1 MFAVSSSVIR
11 NPVVRVALSAAMVA
25 SVAPAQAEL
34 MIGLT
39 NNALVFFD
47 SASPASASAPI
58 AVTGLAAGSTLIG
71 FDVRPTTGVPYAVAN
86 DGAIYALNGATGAA
100 TMIGVVAGGI
110 PGGSGVGI
118 DFNPVPDLA
127 GQASLRITT
136 TASNV
141 RFNVNPGSIGTTVD
155 GNINGATT
163 FLDGL
168 AYTNNDRDPATGTM
182 LFGIGGGNL
191 YQVTTPNAG
200 TSVLIG
206 SLGVTSLV
214 GATGFDVSA
223 LTGSSYASL
232 TNAASGLSSF
242 YTVDL
247 TTGAATLV
255 GAFGANV
262 GLVRDIT
269 AFAQAPPVAAI
280 PEPETYAM
288 MLLGLAGIGWAA
300 RRRRR

>member
-1 MFAVSSSVIR
+1 MLAVPSSVVR
-11 NPVVRVALSAAMVA
+11 NSLVRVAVSAALVA
-25 SVAPAQAEL
+25 SMAPAQAEL

-39 NNALVFFD
+39 TNALVFFD
-47 SASPASASAPI
+47 SATPGSASAPI
-58 AVTGLAAGSTLIG
+58 LITGLAAGSTLIG

-86 DGAIYALNGATGAA
+86 DGTIYALNGATGAA
-100 TMIGVVAGGI
+100 TMVGVLAGGI

-127 GQASLRITT
+127 GAASLRITT
-136 TASNV
+136 TASNL

-200 TSVLIG
+200 TTVLIG
-206 SLGVTSLV
+206 ALGFASSI
-214 GATGFDVSA
+214 GATGFDVSG
-223 LTGSSYASL
+223 LTGASYASL
-232 TNAASGLSSF
+232 TNPASGLSSF
-242 YTVDL
+242 YTINL
-247 TTGAATLV
+247 ATGAATLV
-255 GAFGANV
+255 GGFGAGV

-269 AFAQAPPVAAI
+269 AFAQAPVVAI